1 MLLKLLR
8 DLLRGADRAPAPS
21 AEALFQLGL
30 RLGGEARHQ
39 EAEEALRQACD
50 FEPRNAGYRIAHARA
65 CTTAGHPA
73 TAIEALDVARE
84 LRPDLPEIEAMLVKP
99 LLDTCDWP
107 RVAAAVQRLC
117 ERARARPPEDWTR
130 ALDPWTSLLVDIPE
144 SLRREVAVQHARRIV
159 QRAAPLARPTVRTP
173 SPKRDRIR
181 IGYLSSDLR
190 EHATAHLAAGLFEQ
204 HDRAR
209 FEIHAYSTGRDDGSA
224 MRRRL
229 VAAFDRF
236 EDLQGA
242 DSATLAQR
250 IAADAPDILVD
261 MKGYTNEDR
270 MEALALRPA
279 AVQVHFLGYP
289 GSLHA
294 PFVDYLVADRVV
306 APEGAAFGEALVR
319 LPGCYLAQDDRQ
331 PVAPRAPSRTEC
343 NLPAEGFVFC
353 SFNQSF
359 KFEPAVAATWMRLL
373 AAVPGSVLWLLDT
386 NDAAKA
392 VLRGLA
398 EREAVASSRLVF
410 APWIAKPEHLA
421 RMRLADLFLDTHT
434 CNAHTT
440 ASDAFAAEVPV
451 LTWPS
456 TQFAGRVAESLVRA
470 AGLDE
475 LVAGSLTDYEDR
487 GLALVREPQR
497 LAQIRK
503 RLAQARRSRIPF
515 VTRDYARALE
525 AAYVCIRERHLSGK
539 APASFDVP
547 GNWSG

>member
-8 DLLRGADRAPAPS
+8 DLLRGGDRAPAPS
-21 AEALFQLGL
+21 AEALFQLGS
-30 RLGGEARHQ
+30 RLGGEGRSQ
-39 EAEEALRQACD
+39 EAQEALSQACEQ
-50 FEPRNAGYRIAHARA
+50 EPRNAGYRIAHARA
-65 CTTAGHPA
+65 CIAAGHPA
-73 TAIEALDVARE
+73 DAIKALDAARE
-84 LRPDLPEIEAMLVKP
+84 LRPDLPEVEAMLVKP
-99 LLDTCDWP
+99 LLDTCDWS
-107 RVAAAVQRLC
+107 RVAQATQRIVQRAA
-117 ERARARPPEDWTR
+117 ERPAEEWTR
-130 ALDPWTSLLVDIPE
+130 ALDPWTSLLLDLPE
-144 SLRREVAVQHARRIV
+144 ALRREVALQHARRIA
-159 QRAAPLARPTVRTP
+159 QRAATLPRPAIAPAQQR
-173 SPKRDRIR
+173 SRIR
-181 IGYLSSDLR
+181 IGYLSSDFR

-209 FEIHAYSTGRDDGSA
+209 FEVHAYSTGRDDGSA

-236 EDLQGA
+236 DDLPGT
-242 DSATLAQR
+242 DSATVARR

-261 MKGYTNEDR
+261 MKGYTNDDR
-270 MEALALRPA
+270 MEVLAVRPA

-294 PFVDYLVADRVV
+294 PFIDYLVADRVV
-306 APEGAAFGEALVR
+306 APDAGVFGEALAR

-331 PVAPRAPSRTEC
+331 PVAARIPSRAEC
-343 NLPAEGFVFC
+343 GLPAEGFVFC

-359 KFEPAVAATWMRLL
+359 KFAPDVAATWMRLL

-392 VLRGLA
+392 VLRTLA
-398 EREAVASSRLVF
+398 EREGLSPARLVF

-421 RMRLADLFLDTHT
+421 RTRLADLFLDTHT

-440 ASDAFAAEVPV
+440 ASDALAADVPV

-456 TQFAGRVAESLVRA
+456 PQFAGRVAESLVRA

-475 LVAGSLTDYEDR
+475 LVAGSLADYEAR
-487 GLALVREPQR
+487 ALACARDPQR
-497 LAQIRK
+497 LHSIRE
-503 RLAQARRSRIPF
+503 RLAQARRTRPPF

-525 AAYVCIRERHLSGK
+525 SAYERMLERRLAGN
-539 APASFDVP
+539 APETFDVP